1 MFGIRNQHQIGRHL
15 PRAQRLIHPH
25 RLLVRH
31 TRITNT
37 VHEHQGSGT
46 AARTLCRGTFDLIHS
61 FLGAYRIN
69 RMRTLPVLLG
79 ALDADTRNRPLTLG
93 SVDSRHV
100 CGDRVGASQQPPFGA
115 VILGVVESVAS
126 QGTVGE
132 DGPQIADPVKRSRR
146 RHLRTMGRVGARR
159 PALIVFVVL
168 GCARMIFDGG
178 ILSGGISRMRNQH
191 AQVPAR
197 ASTRYRNALRVNAE
211 LVRVGAEET
220 HRLLHIVQ
228 GTWEERLMRIPVV
241 DGRNRPACLLK
252 SGAHESLGIGLLP
265 ARGAQDDVA

>member
-1 MFGIRNQHQIGRHL
+1 M
-15 PRAQRLIHPH
+15 
-25 RLLVRH
+25 
-31 TRITNT
+31 
-37 VHEHQGSGT
+37 HEHEGSGT

-79 ALDADTRNRPLTLG
+79 TLDADTRNRPLTLG
-93 SVDSRHV
+93 RVDSRHV
-100 CGDRVGASQQPPFGA
+100 SGDRVGASQQSPFGA

-168 GCARMIFDGG
+168 GVFGCARRIPTATVTG
-178 ILSGGISRMRNQH
+178 GGISRMRNHH
-191 AQVPAR
+191 AQVPAG
-197 ASTRYRNALRVNAE
+197 ASACYRNALRINTE
-211 LVRVGAEET
+211 FVRVGAEET
-220 HRLLHIVQ
+220 HGLLHIVQ
-228 GTWEERLMRIPVV
+228 GTREERLMRIPVV
-241 DGRNRPACLLK
+241 DGRDRPACLLK
-252 SGAHESLGIGLLP
+252 SGAHERLGIGLLP
-265 ARGAQDDVA
+265 VRGAQDGVA

>member
-1 MFGIRNQHQIGRHL
+1 MHK
-15 PRAQRLIHPH
+15 
-25 RLLVRH
+25 
-31 TRITNT
+31 
-37 VHEHQGSGT
+37 HQGSGA

-79 ALDADTRNRPLTLG
+79 TLDADTRNRPLALG

-100 CGDRVGASQQPPFGA
+100 SGDRVGASQQPPFGA

-126 QGTVGE
+126 QGPIGE

-159 PALIVFVVL
+159 PALKVFVVL
-168 GCARMIFDGG
+168 GRARRIPTAAVIG
-178 ILSGGISRMRNQH
+178 GGISRMRNHH
-191 AQVPAR
+191 AQMPAG
-197 ASTRYRNALRVNAE
+197 ASARYRNALRVNTE
-211 LVRVGAEET
+211 FVRVGAEET

-228 GTWEERLMRIPVV
+228 GTREECLMRIPVV
-241 DGRNRPACLLK
+241 DGRDRPACLLK
-252 SGAHESLGIGLLP
+252 SGAHERLGIGLLP
-265 ARGAQDDVA
+265 GGGTQDSVA